1 MKQFSVAML
10 GFGIAGKAFSRI
22 LIEKTSGDHGKKTGY
37 DVQVT
42 AITTGSR
49 GHVDLPTRY

>member
-22 LIEKTSGDHGKKTGY
+22 LMRKTSGDHGKNR
-37 DVQVT
+37 
-42 AITTGSR
+42 I
-49 GHVDLPTRY
+49 